1 MTNQLSPFLDIL
13 RWLQLLEAILF
24 PIALVIL
31 GYLAWRDFRRL
42 VNFRIKEREGDEA
55 DAALAEEVKKFG
67 E

>member
-55 DAALAEEVKKFG
+55 DAALAKEVKKFG